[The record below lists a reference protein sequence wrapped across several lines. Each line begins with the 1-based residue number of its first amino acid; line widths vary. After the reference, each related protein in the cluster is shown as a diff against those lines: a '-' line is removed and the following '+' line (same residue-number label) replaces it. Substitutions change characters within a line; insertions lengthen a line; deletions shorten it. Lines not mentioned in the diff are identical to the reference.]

1 VAAWHGGGGGGPW
14 EPGWRGPGPQGPPHG
29 PELPLFRL
37 LRDLAARLH
46 AWFGAPGQGRRRMG
60 LLVGLLVLLWLASGF
75 YRVQPDELGVVQR
88 FGAFVRIASPGLNYH
103 LPWPVETVTRPSV
116 TRINRVEIGFRSGM
130 AAENETREVSEE
142 SLMLTGDENII
153 DIDFT
158 VFWRI
163 RNASDYLFGIR
174 HPAGT
179 VKSVAESVMREV
191 IGRTPIQPALT
202 GARGAIEEAVRS
214 GTQAILDRYGAGI
227 EITEVQL
234 QKVDPPPDVIDS
246 FRDVQRANTDAERM
260 RNEAEAYRND
270 VIPRAR
276 GEAAQIVAAAD
287 GERAAAIAEA
297 KGAAA
302 RFESVLAAYRANKDI
317 TLARL
322 YIETMERVLK
332 SGRLSLVDPALKTVI
347 PIPAFPAAG
356 APATAAPGNTPK
368 GSTP

>member
-1 VAAWHGGGGGGPW
+1 VAAWHEGGEGGPW
-14 EPGWRGPGPQGPPHG
+14 RSGWQGPGGPRPG
-29 PELPLFRL
+29 FEPPLFRL
-37 LRDLAARLH
+37 LRQAFDRLR
-46 AWFGAPGQGRRRMG
+46 AWFGAPGAGPRRAMIVCG
-60 LLVGLLVLLWLASGF
+60 LLLALWLLSGF
-75 YRVQPDELGVVQR
+75 YRVEPDQLGVVQR

-103 LPWPVETVTRPSV
+103 LPWPIESVTRPSV
-116 TRINRVEIGFRSGM
+116 TRINRVEIGFRSGIPPGG
-130 AAENETREVSEE
+130 ESSEVSAE

-163 RNASDYLFGIR
+163 RDAPRYLFGIR
-174 HPAGT
+174 HPAAT

-214 GTQAILDRYGAGI
+214 GAQTILDRYGAGI

-234 QKVDPPPDVIDS
+234 QKVDPPPEVIDS

-276 GEAAQIVAAAD
+276 GDAAQIVAAAD
-287 GERAAAIAEA
+287 GERQAAIAEA

-302 RFESVLAAYRANKDI
+302 RFESVLAAYRANQDI
-317 TLARL
+317 TLSRL
-322 YIETMERVLK
+322 YIETMERILE
-332 SGRLSLVDPALKTVI
+332 SGRLTLIDPELKTVI
-347 PIPAFPAAG
+347 PVPNLPALGSAPLPAKPP
-356 APATAAPGNTPK
+356 AP
-368 GSTP
+368 